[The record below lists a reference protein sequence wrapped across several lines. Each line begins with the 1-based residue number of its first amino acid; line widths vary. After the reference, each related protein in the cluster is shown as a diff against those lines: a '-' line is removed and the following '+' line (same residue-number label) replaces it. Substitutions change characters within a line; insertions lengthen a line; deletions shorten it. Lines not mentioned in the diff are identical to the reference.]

1 MVLNS
6 MVRCGGRDGCVTYST
21 AGGTYGAEFHGEGWG
36 EGGMGV

>member
-6 MVRCGGRDGCVTYST
+6 MVRGGGREWFDQGVHMVLK
-21 AGGTYGAEFHGEGWG
+21 FHGEGWR